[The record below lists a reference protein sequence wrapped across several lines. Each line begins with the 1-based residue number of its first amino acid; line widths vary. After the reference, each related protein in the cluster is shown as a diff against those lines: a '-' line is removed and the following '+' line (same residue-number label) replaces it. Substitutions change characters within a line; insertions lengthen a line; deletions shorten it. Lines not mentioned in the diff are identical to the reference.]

1 MCRLPDCIMAPQSPF
16 AKSQISYQQSE
27 TSSMKNKHSK
37 KYICGCWHCA
47 ELFCISLLN
56 LLCLV
61 FKALLIR
68 YIPIRKLLG
77 PLVVKETLNYDF
89 SNFFGKWYRDGW
101 PLYDSWISGRFL
113 WFMLEDLKTS
123 KLFFFVISV
132 LCITSGIGYAAVK
145 ISLAN
150 TELLS
155 TAQLLSCWL
164 LTIF

>member
-1 MCRLPDCIMAPQSPF
+1 MAPQSPF

-37 KYICGCWHCA
+37 RYICRCWRCA

-68 YIPIRKLLG
+68 YIPIHKLLG

-113 WFMLEDLKTS
+113 WF
-123 KLFFFVISV
+123 ISV
-132 LCITSGIGYAAVK
+132 LCITSGIGYAAVM